1 MAELTKKEK
10 EALHI
15 LRDHSKLQSILAQL
29 KDVQEDMETDGSEEV
44 PKEVPSVIAEKLPVG
59 DLGQTPGKA
68 VMQEVHLV
76 AHRYQPGGAN
86 NDHLSDQIPDHSS
99 VQVKVHSGGTL
110 GTHSCGDSIGV
121 QGDTVDDV
129 SLKLGSPELDTN
141 KVSLYLYLNPHFL
154 VDMKPNKLVC

>member
-29 KDVQEDMETDGSEEV
+29 KDVQEDMETDGSEDV
-44 PKEVPSVIAEKLPVG
+44 PKEVPSAIAEKLPVG

-68 VMQEVHLV
+68 VMQEVHLGSTPL
-76 AHRYQPGGAN
+76 AQPGGAN

-110 GTHSCGDSIGV
+110 GTHSCGDSIG
-121 QGDTVDDV
+121 GRGILLMT
-129 SLKLGSPELDTN
+129 
-141 KVSLYLYLNPHFL
+141 L
-154 VDMKPNKLVC
+154 V